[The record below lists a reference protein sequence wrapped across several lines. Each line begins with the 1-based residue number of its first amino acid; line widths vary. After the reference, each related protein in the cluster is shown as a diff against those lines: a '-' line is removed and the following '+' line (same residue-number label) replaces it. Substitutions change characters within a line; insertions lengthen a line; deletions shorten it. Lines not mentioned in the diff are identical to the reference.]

1 MDDLKKAAIMLL
13 GMGEETAAEVLKHM
27 HPKQVEKIVK
37 AINELKNV
45 SPAQLDDV
53 ANDFYNV
60 SKNQTGIGVD
70 SGEFMRGTLINAL
83 GEKNA
88 SLIIDRSLTDDGQ
101 EYGLELLKWQDASTV
116 AAFLRDEHPQ
126 IIAVILTY
134 LDSEHA
140 AEVLS
145 ELPDELRLHIIHRMA
160 SLKSISPQ
168 ALQELNRVIE
178 DSAKDV
184 RSFKTLPVRGE
195 KVVANIINHMNND
208 VESKV
213 IEGINQLD
221 KGLGEKIQDLIFPF
235 EKLANMDSRSLQTLL
250 RDIANDELV
259 LALKGVDDAVK
270 QAFFDN
276 MSKRA
281 AELLNDDLE
290 AQGPVQLNKVLT
302 AQKNIISLAQK
313 KAKDG
318 ELVLGSTGGD
328 DIVS

>member
-60 SKNQTGIGVD
+60 AKNQTGIGID

-101 EYGLELLKWQDASTV
+101 EHGLELLKWQDASTV

-145 ELPDELRLHIIHRMA
+145 ELPDELRLHVIHRMA

-178 DSAKDV
+178 EGAKDV
-184 RSFKTLPVRGE
+184 RSFKTMPVRGE

-208 VESKV
+208 VENKV

-221 KGLGEKIQDLIFPF
+221 KSLSEKIQDLIFPF
-235 EKLANMDSRSLQTLL
+235 EKLATMDSRSLQTLL

-259 LALKGVDDAVK
+259 LALKGVDETVK

-318 ELVLGSTGGD
+318 ELVLGSSGGD